1 VLGFKSPHDPRTP
14 PDWAKNLFPN
24 AEARVVPNLTVRP
37 PFLPPLTNGQKRVP
51 KIKLDKSMV
60 NHFRCIAAADAEVG
74 RLLKALDELGL
85 SDNTMIV
92 FVGDNGYYQNE
103 HELWDKRTAYE
114 ESLRIPLLVRYPKLK
129 ARGAV
134 RDEMVLNIDL
144 PSTLLD
150 YAGVTIPKQMQ
161 GLSWRP
167 LLDKAAQKGVM
178 PQESQWRHAFFYE
191 YFFENPYNFAP
202 TTLAVRTETAKLIK
216 YPGHDDWTELF
227 DLQADPYETRNLW
240 SEPANIQLRERILAD
255 FDHQAK
261 AVAFKL
267 PTNFSK
273 PKPQ

>member
-1 VLGFKSPHDPRTP
+1 
-14 PDWAKNLFPN
+14 
-24 AEARVVPNLTVRP
+24 
-37 PFLPPLTNGQKRVP
+37 
-51 KIKLDKSMV
+51 MV
-60 NHFRCIAAADAEVG
+60 DHFRCIAAADAEVG

-92 FVGDNGYYQNE
+92 FVGDNGYYKNE

-150 YAGVTIPKQMQ
+150 YAGVPIPKQMQ
-161 GLSWRP
+161 GQSWRP

-178 PQESQWRHAFFYE
+178 PQESKWRHAFFYE

-202 TTLAVRTETAKLIK
+202 TTLAVHSDTAKLIK
-216 YPGHDDWTELF
+216 YPGHDNWTELF
-227 DLQADPYETRNLW
+227 DLKADPYETRNLW
-240 SEPANIQLRERILAD
+240 SDPANTQLREQMLAD
-255 FDHQAK
+255 FDRQAQ
-261 AVAFKL
+261 AVAFKM
-267 PTNFSK
+267 PTNINQ
-273 PKPQ
+273 PKPQQGPATQP